1 MDGKVEIS
9 KVENRL
15 FWDWE
20 INKVSQNRSSFNP
33 NEPIVTYKSYT
44 DTYGKIEGFEISFP
58 ALEKRN
64 KAPKLGTPEYQSL
77 MDSIKKM
84 APPLSDKPI
93 VSGDIIQ
100 RIPIVIDLGEGDDR
114 VYMNLSETEGVYF
127 DVVLKGVSY
136 FQGQE
141 VLLGEIDFSEG
152 PIVLNGYQLYDPQCF
167 QILKSEWF
175 LSIKI
180 NDDVS
185 VYANADFHAEV
196 TSKDEM
202 FQ

>member
-1 MDGKVEIS
+1 
-9 KVENRL
+9 
-15 FWDWE
+15 
-20 INKVSQNRSSFNP
+20 
-33 NEPIVTYKSYT
+33 
-44 DTYGKIEGFEISFP
+44 
-58 ALEKRN
+58 
-64 KAPKLGTPEYQSL
+64 
-77 MDSIKKM
+77 M

-152 PIVLNGYQLYDPQCF
+152 PIVLNGYQFYDPQCF